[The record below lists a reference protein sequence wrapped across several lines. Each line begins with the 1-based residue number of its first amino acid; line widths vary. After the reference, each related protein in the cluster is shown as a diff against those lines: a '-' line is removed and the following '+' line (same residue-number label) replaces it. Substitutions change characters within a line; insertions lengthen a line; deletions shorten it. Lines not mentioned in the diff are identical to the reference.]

1 MGKSARSRWGE
12 SACLARRGRS
22 STGCPC
28 SKYLRTASEEP
39 SDFWSGD
46 DYSGGL
52 GSGLAGG
59 LDLKTSRLIG
69 LELGEARPRAPSQR
83 GGGATR
89 AVAVRG
95 ERAERDGR
103 RVPLSNPEDLFLC
116 IDISLDLESDHF
128 NFDDPFTGVEA
139 ITGLRSRTGSVVV
152 RHEVLAARS
161 PFSVW
166 EAKRGGHL
174 LPDASGLAVDLD
186 QVSRKVYEA

>member
-1 MGKSARSRWGE
+1 MGVLTSLGKSARSRWGE

-69 LELGEARPRAPSQR
+69 LELGEARPRAPPFATRRGSNQG
-83 GGGATR
+83 GGGA
-89 AVAVRG
+89 
-95 ERAERDGR
+95 GR
-103 RVPLSNPEDLFLC
+103 EGGAR
-116 IDISLDLESDHF
+116 
-128 NFDDPFTGVEA
+128 
-139 ITGLRSRTGSVVV
+139 RSTSTA
-152 RHEVLAARS
+152 L
-161 PFSVW
+161 
-166 EAKRGGHL
+166 
-174 LPDASGLAVDLD
+174 
-186 QVSRKVYEA
+186 

>member
-1 MGKSARSRWGE
+1 M
-12 SACLARRGRS
+12 
-22 STGCPC
+22 
-28 SKYLRTASEEP
+28 
-39 SDFWSGD
+39 
-46 DYSGGL
+46 
-52 GSGLAGG
+52 
-59 LDLKTSRLIG
+59 
-69 LELGEARPRAPSQR
+69 
-83 GGGATR
+83 

-186 QVSRKVYEA
+186 QVSRKVYEAKGGDEWLTLQMAVTLLDEACATATCLQSPQVWPSTGTRSTGTCTRRKWGDET